1 MKQIG
6 NRGKILIKN
15 IRTLWGFD
23 REVLG
28 QYNISDPVFLGSG
41 SHPHALITGSSGSG
55 KSQALLFIIGRML
68 QAFYEND
75 EEVDFRLCDF
85 KSSEDYQFL
94 EEISYPK
101 YYGGLDCYDGIMAFY
116 KDFSESRMKKEIGKK
131 KHHFLIIDE
140 YQACVSYYSMKDKRD
155 KTKYS
160 SEILSAVSEIL
171 MLGRNTRSGVW
182 HIWVVTQVASATLFA
197 NGTRENFMIT
207 LAMGNLSREQKGMI
221 FPGQEL
227 PDRRFKPGEG
237 MLLAD
242 GFEIKEVIFPLIRNV
257 ADWKMHIG
265 KILMPDGTAF
275 TL

>member
-1 MKQIG
+1 
-6 NRGKILIKN
+6 
-15 IRTLWGFD
+15 
-23 REVLG
+23 
-28 QYNISDPVFLGSG
+28 
-41 SHPHALITGSSGSG
+41 
-55 KSQALLFIIGRML
+55 ML

-140 YQACVSYYSMKDKRD
+140 YQACVTYYAMKDKQD

-221 FPGQEL
+221 FP
-227 PDRRFKPGEG
+227 DRSFQTEDLNREKGCYLQMG
-237 MLLAD
+237 L
-242 GFEIKEVIFPLIRNV
+242 K
-257 ADWKMHIG
+257 
-265 KILMPDGTAF
+265 
-275 TL
+275 